1 MNSAIILADG
11 ESLSLKDPADS
22 HVINLQTYGKDK
34 NIRIE
39 IDALRT
45 GLLRDMPRRLD
56 DLVSIAAIVYSA
68 DTRLKRGTEKDV
80 FRTRWKRNISAKIPV
95 HDYDYWNTDIKDD
108 LSDTLEFLTED
119 NWKFQFTQKDASVPV
134 QRFLFKEKI
143 GELPKV
149 TTIISFSGGVDSL
162 AATIDAFLSGK
173 RPLLISHRAAP
184 IISARQINLVNQLRS
199 CFDNWPF
206 PHISMWVNRRG
217 GNRAIENTQRSRAF
231 VYTCLSVVAAC
242 LLDIDD
248 VLLCDNGIVSINL
261 PQSGQTIGS
270 DATRSTHPT
279 YIHKVQGLLKKISDR
294 AKLSIKNTLFFH
306 TKKEAMEI
314 IRKSGFP
321 ELLQETNS
329 CSHTEGM
336 TNFQPHCGVC
346 SQCIDRRF
354 SSIAAELQ
362 PYDLKER
369 YLKDVFT
376 SDLKEG
382 FERTYAENYVR
393 FVNKLSTIPT
403 ADAFFSEHPQL
414 LECLGDD
421 NIEDTAIG
429 IFEMYQRHLRDVSR
443 VIEDEIKNHVTDLL
457 SGSLPE
463 NSLIKIVATG
473 KHLLDIK
480 VEYIKK
486 LRSILKESIPI
497 AFNRQKAKD
506 ETHVQDVGQAVL
518 IAAKERLYRESPQI
532 PFATISTKP
541 DFSQLNDNGNSLF
554 LEFKHIKERKRL
566 NSITTDMTSR
576 VTIYRSQGAWV
587 LFVVHDPNRS
597 IVEDQKFI
605 SSFEKYENIFVA
617 LVR

>member
-11 ESLSLKDPADS
+11 ENLSLKDPTDS
-22 HVINLQTYGKDK
+22 NIINLQTHGQSK

-45 GLLRDMPRRLD
+45 GLLRDIPKRLD
-56 DLVSIAAIVYSA
+56 DLVMIAAIIYSA

-80 FRTRWKRNISAKIPV
+80 FRTQWKRKIYAKIPV
-95 HDYDYWNTDIKDD
+95 HDYEFWNTEIKND
-108 LSDTLEFLTED
+108 LSDTLNFLTED
-119 NWKFQFTQKDASVPV
+119 IWNFQFTKKDVSVPV
-134 QRFLFKEKI
+134 QRFLFKDKI
-143 GELPKV
+143 GELPNV

-173 RPLLISHRAAP
+173 RPLLVSHRAAP
-184 IISARQINLVNQLRS
+184 IISARQLNLVNQLRN
-199 CFDNWPF
+199 CFKNWPF
-206 PHISMWVNRRG
+206 PHISMWINRKG
-217 GNRAIENTQRSRAF
+217 GDRAIENTQRSRSF

-248 VLLCDNGIVSINL
+248 VLLCDNGVVSINL
-261 PQSGQTIGS
+261 PQSGQTIGV
-270 DATRSTHPT
+270 DATHSTHPT
-279 YIHKVQGLLKKISDR
+279 YIHKVQNLLRKISDR
-294 AKLSIKNTLFFH
+294 ANLMIRNSLFFC

-362 PYDLKER
+362 SYDLKER
-369 YLKDVFT
+369 YLKDIFT
-376 SDLKEG
+376 ADLKEG
-382 FERTYAENYVR
+382 YERTYAENYIR
-393 FVNKLSTIPT
+393 FANKLSSVPT
-403 ADAFFSEHPQL
+403 PDAFFSEYPQL
-414 LECLGDD
+414 LECLEDE
-421 NIEDTAIG
+421 NIEETAIG
-429 IFEMYQRHLRDVSR
+429 IFEMYQRHQRDVSR
-443 VIEDEIKNHVTDLL
+443 VIEGEIKNHVTDLL
-457 SGSLPE
+457 NGSLPE
-463 NSLIKIVATG
+463 NSLIKIVASG

-486 LRSILKESIPI
+486 LKLILKETIPI
-497 AFNRQKAKD
+497 AFSSQKAKD
-506 ETHVQDVGQAVL
+506 ETHVQDVGQAVFM
-518 IAAKERLYRESPQI
+518 AAKERLTRESPQI

-541 DFSQLNDNGNSLF
+541 DFSKFNANGSTLF

-566 NSITTDMTSR
+566 NSIVTEMTSR
-576 VTIYRSQGAWV
+576 VTIYRNQGAWV

-605 SSFEKYENIFVA
+605 DTFENYENIFVV
-617 LVR
+617 LTR